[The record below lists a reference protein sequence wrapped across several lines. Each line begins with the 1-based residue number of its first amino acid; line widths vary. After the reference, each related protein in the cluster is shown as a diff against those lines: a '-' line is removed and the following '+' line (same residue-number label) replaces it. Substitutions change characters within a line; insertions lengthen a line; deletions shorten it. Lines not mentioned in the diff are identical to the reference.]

1 MMNNRIHKQ
10 KITEMSDEEQ
20 EQDGRMNGN
29 NKRKPVLEICIQSE
43 PNSDKN
49 NSRED
54 KKIKEK
60 K

>member
-1 MMNNRIHKQ
+1 
-10 KITEMSDEEQ
+10 MSDEEQ